1 MNTDTVLIK
10 KYELLAAQLRD
21 ANAQQEKVISLQQEE
36 IDGLRELL
44 FQKEEKITL
53 LTTELEKTVEAAK
66 EMAKIMDSLFQD

>member
-1 MNTDTVLIK
+1 MNTDTALIK

-21 ANAQQEKVISLQQEE
+21 ANAQQEKVILLQQEE

-44 FQKEEKITL
+44 FQKEEKIAL

>member
-1 MNTDTVLIK
+1 MNTDTALIK

-44 FQKEEKITL
+44 FQKEEKIAL